1 MQLNTAR
8 CDLTDLSRLT
18 RAQRQ
23 ETHHQSLITNGELYL
38 GNIFS
43 CLKIY
48 ASYCLVCEQPESLLQ
63 LSHNLLRLRPRAVIF
78 NTARIMRQGSLGH
91 KKKLKQNIATLSCR
105 MNRLKLSRLI
115 TAYIIAKTCQYQSV
129 HVLVLNTVPRA
140 AEKLSHGLVT
150 CYLLVSWSWCHLLVT
165 TPRTDHLTPHT
176 WHGNNISSFTLPQ
189 FPHMLHTYSLWS
201 TIYIVLT

>member
-78 NTARIMRQGSLGH
+78 NTARIMRQGSRSQ
-91 KKKLKQNIATLSCR
+91 K
-105 MNRLKLSRLI
+105 
-115 TAYIIAKTCQYQSV
+115 IIKTKHSDAVVSYESAKTVQIDYSL
-129 HVLVLNTVPRA
+129 HNG
-140 AEKLSHGLVT
+140 EDLSTPECTRFSSKNCPPGRGETESWPCH
-150 CYLLVSWSWCHLLVT
+150 LLVSWSWCHLLVT

-189 FPHMLHTYSLWS
+189 FPHMLH
-201 TIYIVLT
+201 IVYEVQFTLFLPNIT

>member
-1 MQLNTAR
+1 MS
-8 CDLTDLSRLT
+8 DLSRLT

-43 CLKIY
+43 CPKIY

-78 NTARIMRQGSLGH
+78 NTARIMRQGSRSQKIIKTKH
-91 KKKLKQNIATLSCR
+91 SDAVVSYESAKTVQC
-105 MNRLKLSRLI
+105 RLI
-115 TAYIIAKTCQYQSV
+115 TAYIMAKTCQYQSV
-129 HVLVLNTVPRA
+129 HVLVLKTVPRA

-150 CYLLVSWSWCHLLVT
+150 C
-165 TPRTDHLTPHT
+165 
-176 WHGNNISSFTLPQ
+176 
-189 FPHMLHTYSLWS
+189 
-201 TIYIVLT
+201 

>member
-1 MQLNTAR
+1 MKFYKSTSIWPLVCHKCSSIQR
-8 CDLTDLSRLT
+8 GVTDLSRLT

-78 NTARIMRQGSLGH
+78 NTARIMRQGSRSQKIIKTKH
-91 KKKLKQNIATLSCR
+91 SDAVVSYESAKTVQC
-105 MNRLKLSRLI
+105 RLI
-115 TAYIIAKTCQYQSV
+115 TAYIMNGKD
-129 HVLVLNTVPRA
+129 
-140 AEKLSHGLVT
+140 LSIPECTRFSSKNCPPGRGETESWPCH
-150 CYLLVSWSWCHLLVT
+150 LLVSWS
-165 TPRTDHLTPHT
+165 
-176 WHGNNISSFTLPQ
+176 
-189 FPHMLHTYSLWS
+189 
-201 TIYIVLT
+201 

>member
-1 MQLNTAR
+1 MS
-8 CDLTDLSRLT
+8 DLSRLT

-43 CLKIY
+43 CPKIY

-78 NTARIMRQGSLGH
+78 NTARIMRQGSRSQ
-91 KKKLKQNIATLSCR
+91 K
-105 MNRLKLSRLI
+105 
-115 TAYIIAKTCQYQSV
+115 IIKTKHSDAVVSYESAKTVQIDYSLHNSEHLSIQSV
-129 HVLVLNTVPRA
+129 HVLVLKTVSRA

-150 CYLLVSWSWCHLLVT
+150 C
-165 TPRTDHLTPHT
+165 
-176 WHGNNISSFTLPQ
+176 
-189 FPHMLHTYSLWS
+189 
-201 TIYIVLT
+201 

>member
-38 GNIFS
+38 KNIFS
-43 CLKIY
+43 CLKIS

-78 NTARIMRQGSLGH
+78 NTARIMRQGSRSQ
-91 KKKLKQNIATLSCR
+91 K
-105 MNRLKLSRLI
+105 
-115 TAYIIAKTCQYQSV
+115 IIKTKHSDAVVSYESAKTVQIDYSL
-129 HVLVLNTVPRA
+129 HNG
-140 AEKLSHGLVT
+140 EDLSTTECTRFSSKNCLPGHGET
-150 CYLLVSWSWCHLLVT
+150 ESWPCHLLVSWS
-165 TPRTDHLTPHT
+165 
-176 WHGNNISSFTLPQ
+176 
-189 FPHMLHTYSLWS
+189 
-201 TIYIVLT
+201 

>member
-43 CLKIY
+43 CPKIY

-78 NTARIMRQGSLGH
+78 NTARIMRQGSRSQ
-91 KKKLKQNIATLSCR
+91 KKLKQNIATLSCR

-115 TAYIIAKTCQYQSV
+115 TAYIMAKTCQ
-129 HVLVLNTVPRA
+129 H
-140 AEKLSHGLVT
+140 
-150 CYLLVSWSWCHLLVT
+150 
-165 TPRTDHLTPHT
+165 
-176 WHGNNISSFTLPQ
+176 
-189 FPHMLHTYSLWS
+189 
-201 TIYIVLT
+201 